1 MVKFTEGEVKMKED
15 CIFCKI
21 IEGAIATDKVYE
33 DENIVA
39 FNDVNPQ
46 APVHIIII
54 PKKHI
59 EKLSDLTQEDSLLI
73 GEMIIKATYIASEKG
88 IESSGYRLI
97 FNCNKDAGQTV
108 FHIHLHLIGGRKF
121 SWPPG

>member
-1 MVKFTEGEVKMKED
+1 MKED

-21 IEGAIATDKVYE
+21 IKGVIATDKVYE
-33 DENIVA
+33 DKNIVA

-54 PKKHI
+54 PKTHI
-59 EKLSDLTQEDSLLI
+59 EKLSDLTQEDSQLI
-73 GEMIIKATYIASEKG
+73 GEMIIKATQLARKKG
-88 IESSGYRLI
+88 IELSGYRLI
-97 FNCNKDAGQTV
+97 FNCNKDAGQAV
-108 FHIHLHLIGGRKF
+108 FHIHLHLIGGRKL